1 MGEKKELIEEL
12 RKEFKG
18 QKVIVYPGPK
28 HPFKVAMT
36 VLLSLCFIFGLGMLS
51 TKRLVTGHTVFAYDP
66 SNWYGIILIF
76 IPLVL
81 SLYWLKKR

>member
-1 MGEKKELIEEL
+1 MEKKKELIEEL
-12 RKEFKG
+12 KKEFQG

-28 HPFKVAMT
+28 HRLKVVMT
-36 VLLSLCFIFGLGMLS
+36 VLLSLCFIFGISMLS
-51 TKRLVTGHTVFAYDP
+51 TKRLATGHTVFAYNP

-81 SLYWLKKR
+81 CLYWLRKR

>member
-1 MGEKKELIEEL
+1 MGEKKESIEEL
-12 RKEFKG
+12 RKEFEG

-28 HPFKVAMT
+28 KSLRVVVM

-51 TKRLVTGHTVFAYDP
+51 TKKLTTGYTVFAYDP
-66 SNWYGIILIF
+66 SNWYGIILLF